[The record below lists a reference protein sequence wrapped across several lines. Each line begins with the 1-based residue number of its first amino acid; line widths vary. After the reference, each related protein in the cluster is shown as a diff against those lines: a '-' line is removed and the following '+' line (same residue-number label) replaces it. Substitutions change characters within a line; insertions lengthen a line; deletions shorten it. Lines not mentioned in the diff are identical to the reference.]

1 MVFHYL
7 KKKAKNEKI
16 FNILY
21 KKTLLT
27 TDLFK
32 KINKNK

>member
-1 MVFHYL
+1 MVFRYL
-7 KKKAKNEKI
+7 KKKAKNKKI
-16 FNILY
+16 FDILY

-27 TDLFK
+27 TNPFK